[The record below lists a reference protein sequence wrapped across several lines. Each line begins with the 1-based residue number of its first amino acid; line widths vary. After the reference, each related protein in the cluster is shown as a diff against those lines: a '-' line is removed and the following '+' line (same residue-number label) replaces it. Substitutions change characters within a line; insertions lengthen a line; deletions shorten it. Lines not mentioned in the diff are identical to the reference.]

1 MFGEQ
6 FSLLSLG
13 GLSSRSRSLFFFSSI
28 TIQLRLCTAP
38 VQTAAL
44 DLTLSASVCNHGY
57 GGQVR
62 FNDGGEQFVL

>member
-13 GLSSRSRSLFFFSSI
+13 GPSSRSRSVFLSSI
-28 TIQLRLCTAP
+28 TIQLHLCTAP

-44 DLTLSASVCNHGY
+44 DLTLSASVWD
-57 GGQVR
+57 QVWR
-62 FNDGGEQFVL
+62 TSEV